1 MKKIAVI
8 FLLLFTLSSCVKN
21 NEDPSWI
28 EISEWTL
35 EANSAATPGIAGEL
49 THNFSDAWVYVD
61 GTLLG
66 VFELPCKVPVLKSGN
81 AKITLLPTI
90 KDNGISA
97 TKRAYP
103 FVESYIVDVNLVQNQ
118 SVKLTPI
125 TRYYSTTKFWK
136 EDFGDPAIKISED
149 PNNTAHI
156 IVDYT
161 SPILKWG
168 NCGRISL
175 SSAQSTFL
183 AYTSDGLYLSKGSEV
198 YLEIDYY
205 NTNSLTTG
213 LLAMQT
219 DGTTN
224 NNINIRLNAQDGSSI
239 KWKKIYI
246 ALKELISNTSNA
258 NQFKISLQ
266 AAIDEGLSSSDIYI
280 DNIKIVY

>member
-1 MKKIAVI
+1 MKKLTVI

-21 NEDPSWI
+21 NDDPSWI

-61 GTLLG
+61 GELLG
-66 VFELPCKVPVLKSGN
+66 VFELPCKVPVLKNGS

-118 SVKLTPI
+118 SVKLNPV

-168 NCGRISL
+168 PCGHISL
-175 SSAQSTFL
+175 SSAEAMFL
-183 AYTSDGLYLSKGSEV
+183 AYTSDGLYLSQGAEV

-213 LLAMQT
+213 LLTMQT
-219 DGTTN
+219 DGTTKN
-224 NNINIRLNAQDGSSI
+224 NVNITLNAQDVSTV

-246 ALKELISNTSNA
+246 ALKELVSNSSNA

-266 AAIDEGLSSSDIYI
+266 AAIDDGLSSGDVYV